1 MSSSSVSSSD
11 VSLTPH
17 EFTNLI
23 LDNET
28 IPLLNHAFR
37 NDPITHAHI
46 RHYSFVSSE
55 MKHLE
60 YALDRLLNERQ
71 TLFDHIMKYGKVERT
86 IQPVVDSYR
95 RRSRTRGFHPYTQ
108 YPLTPPPRSSRRQ
121 RSPIIPR
128 LSPPTMTHSS
138 GPSSH
143 SSSSSSIQ
151 LGETDDEIITA
162 YLQLQGTPHNPIVL
176 DGSDNGS
183 PQCNRCKQYGHDQPN
198 CDTQLRSFTFCEVCK
213 WKQSSQDNCPHFD
226 LSPAAFRTLRGKIPY
241 DEND

>member
-60 YALDRLLNERQ
+60 YALDRLLN
-71 TLFDHIMKYGKVERT
+71 K
-86 IQPVVDSYR
+86 
-95 RRSRTRGFHPYTQ
+95 
-108 YPLTPPPRSSRRQ
+108 
-121 RSPIIPR
+121 
-128 LSPPTMTHSS
+128 
-138 GPSSH
+138 
-143 SSSSSSIQ
+143 
-151 LGETDDEIITA
+151 
-162 YLQLQGTPHNPIVL
+162 
-176 DGSDNGS
+176 
-183 PQCNRCKQYGHDQPN
+183 
-198 CDTQLRSFTFCEVCK
+198 
-213 WKQSSQDNCPHFD
+213 
-226 LSPAAFRTLRGKIPY
+226 
-241 DEND
+241 